1 MIMFKSFFNWKVGVN
16 ILIVVC
22 LFVGGIWGTFRWLE
36 YHTNHGKEVPV
47 PNVVYAYSSSSESF
61 GGYGADSGGR

>member
-1 MIMFKSFFNWKVGVN
+1 MFKSFFNWKVGVN

-22 LFVGGIWGTFRWLE
+22 LFVGLIWGTFRWLE

-47 PNVVYAYSSSSESF
+47 PNVV
-61 GGYGADSGGR
+61 DMPIH